1 MKTTIY
7 MKELPILLYL
17 LNHLTLVKLSNQID
31 FL

>member
-1 MKTTIY
+1 